1 MFCQMGKGKRAQLY
15 NVLGVWWSA
24 SRLWRALPP
33 SPPKSLLSGLESGT
47 LALAACFDSFSLA
60 FRVSELVSGGC
71 PGGGSPAGFLCL
83 PVWGLFCCFVV
94 GVFF

>member
-47 LALAACFDSFSLA
+47 LALAALRLPSQVSNLAQREQAVIEMMDRLLHPTHRVPIPLLLSLLQ
-60 FRVSELVSGGC
+60 SL
-71 PGGGSPAGFLCL
+71 
-83 PVWGLFCCFVV
+83 
-94 GVFF
+94 